1 MPAPFDE
8 IFANHC
14 QCLATVAEGRHEDA
28 FSAITAA
35 IHAFVKDFKNQETA
49 WSLDALVRLVR
60 AAKDL
65 AVVADDAATAAGK
78 KASKLHD
85 AGALLMLVYRN
96 TANTSVQEKKSAC
109 LFLVIMLFKIYFKL
123 NTLHLCKNLI
133 AAVNLPT
140 FPPFESFPSAQK
152 VTYSYYV
159 GRLAVF
165 DDDYKRA
172 EEHLTYAFEHC
183 SRHSPRNKRLTLRCL
198 VPVKLILGKRPT
210 PGCWTSTGWTSIS
223 PWWRR

>member
-14 QCLATVAEGRHEDA
+14 QCLAAVAEGRHEDA

-60 AAKDL
+60 GRKISPWWRMTRRRRLGRKRQA
-65 AVVADDAATAAGK
+65 
-78 KASKLHD
+78 HD

-123 NTLHLCKNLI
+123 NTLHLCKN
-133 AAVNLPT
+133 P
-140 FPPFESFPSAQK
+140 
-152 VTYSYYV
+152 
-159 GRLAVF
+159 
-165 DDDYKRA
+165 
-172 EEHLTYAFEHC
+172 
-183 SRHSPRNKRLTLRCL
+183 SPR
-198 VPVKLILGKRPT
+198 
-210 PGCWTSTGWTSIS
+210 
-223 PWWRR
+223 

>member
-1 MPAPFDE
+1 MHAKVPAPFDE

-14 QCLATVAEGRHEDA
+14 QCLAAVAEGRHEDA

-123 NTLHLCKNLI
+123 NTLHLCSI
-133 AAVNLPT
+133 
-140 FPPFESFPSAQK
+140 PSPRCICQ
-152 VTYSYYV
+152 
-159 GRLAVF
+159 
-165 DDDYKRA
+165 
-172 EEHLTYAFEHC
+172 C
-183 SRHSPRNKRLTLRCL
+183 SRSSPSPR
-198 VPVKLILGKRPT
+198 
-210 PGCWTSTGWTSIS
+210 
-223 PWWRR
+223 RRR